1 MTVGS
6 ILNLLNKLNKSI
18 LCKHNIILFNKL
30 NKVSNKP
37 TRGYPKMCGLFK
49 YLLNVNVYCNEILSV
64 YILEYYEQI
73 LKTTV

>member
-1 MTVGS
+1 M
-6 ILNLLNKLNKSI
+6 
-18 LCKHNIILFNKL
+18 
-30 NKVSNKP
+30 
-37 TRGYPKMCGLFK
+37 RGYPKICVLFK